1 MFGEV
6 SMQGGQHFAA
16 RNGSM
21 MRPIGC
27 LGILRWTLLVA
38 IVLAMP
44 RFALAAADNGYR
56 LNAGDV
62 LNISVWK
69 EEDMQREVMVLPD
82 GRISFPLS
90 GHIVAAGKTVQT
102 LEQVLGARLKKFFP
116 NTVVSVAVKSIVGNK
131 FFVIGAVN
139 KPGAYH
145 TDHRIDVM
153 QVLSLAGGLV
163 QSAEKGGIQVLRR
176 VDGNQKAI
184 PFDYSSVQRG
194 RNLPTNILL
203 QSGDIVVVPKKE
215 LF

>member
-131 FFVIGAVN
+131 FFVIGGAACAEELASSLLSGQQAGCLSYGPSYRRHAGS
-139 KPGAYH
+139 KP
-145 TDHRIDVM
+145 
-153 QVLSLAGGLV
+153 
-163 QSAEKGGIQVLRR
+163 
-176 VDGNQKAI
+176 
-184 PFDYSSVQRG
+184 RG
-194 RNLPTNILL
+194 RTRPIRGEGRHPGFAT
-203 QSGDIVVVPKKE
+203 SGW
-215 LF
+215 